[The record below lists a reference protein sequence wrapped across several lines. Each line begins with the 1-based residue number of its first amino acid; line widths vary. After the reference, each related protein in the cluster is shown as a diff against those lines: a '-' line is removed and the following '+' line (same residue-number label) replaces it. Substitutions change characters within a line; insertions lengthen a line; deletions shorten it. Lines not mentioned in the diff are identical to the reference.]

1 MAAKRPKKRIEQ
13 IRKARSKRAGSVKS
27 RSQATPAVRWGKK
40 DAAAS
45 RIVRRYKSVRG
56 GEKRTSETRSQPR
69 PKLPLLSGGKDP
81 TLAERF
87 EEELYRS

>member
-1 MAAKRPKKRIEQ
+1 MAAKRSKKQIEQ
-13 IRKARSKRAGSVKS
+13 IKRARSKKAGRYV
-27 RSQATPAVRWGKK
+27 VRGSGSEMI
-40 DAAAS
+40 AG
-45 RIVRRYKSVRG
+45 KSVGRAVSKPRSYG
-56 GEKRTSETRSQPR
+56 GPAAKTREKDRQQPR

>member
-1 MAAKRPKKRIEQ
+1 MAAKRSKKQMEQ
-13 IRKARSKRAGSVKS
+13 IKRARSKKAGRYV
-27 RSQATPAVRWGKK
+27 VRGSGSGMI
-40 DAAAS
+40 AG
-45 RIVRRYKSVRG
+45 KSVGRAVPKPRG
-56 GEKRTSETRSQPR
+56 YGGPAPAAKTREKDSQQPR

>member
-1 MAAKRPKKRIEQ
+1 MVAKRSRKQLEQ
-13 IRKARSKRAGSVKS
+13 IKRARSKKAGRYVVRGSGSGTIAGKRVGRAVPKPGGYGDS
-27 RSQATPAVRWGKK
+27 APAARIRKK
-40 DAAAS
+40 D
-45 RIVRRYKSVRG
+45 RQ
-56 GEKRTSETRSQPR
+56 QPR